1 MHVAAI
7 SDTAS
12 VILERRDLKLDGL
25 TGLREVSH
33 RGGGTVWLYQGG
45 QRLRPATADE
55 RRTLPVM
62 SVWGRRV
69 IQLLAEDHFVHH

>member
-12 VILERRDLKLDGL
+12 VILGRCDLELDGL
-25 TGLREVSH
+25 TGLRQVSH
-33 RGGGTVWLYQGG
+33 RGGGTIWLYQGG
-45 QRLRPATADE
+45 QRLRSATADK

-62 SVWGRRV
+62 SVSGRRV
-69 IQLLAEDHFVHH
+69 TQLLAEDHFVRQ